1 MCDLTLE
8 RKSWDKGGCWHT
20 RGGVSTPCVGT
31 VEEVLAQVLAR
42 SFVRSCTLDAG
53 WLGARRGPTG
63 LLPEAPRRIIRVWGR
78 HRGPISALSGEYLPR
93 GCVRWIWNDQTSG
106 TTRFSYFV

>member
-1 MCDLTLE
+1 M
-8 RKSWDKGGCWHT
+8 CWHSG
-20 RGGVSTPCVGT
+20 RGVSTGVSTIVRP
-31 VEEVLAQVLAR
+31 
-42 SFVRSCTLDAG
+42 FVHAGRLDAG
-53 WLGARRGPTG
+53 WLGARRGATG